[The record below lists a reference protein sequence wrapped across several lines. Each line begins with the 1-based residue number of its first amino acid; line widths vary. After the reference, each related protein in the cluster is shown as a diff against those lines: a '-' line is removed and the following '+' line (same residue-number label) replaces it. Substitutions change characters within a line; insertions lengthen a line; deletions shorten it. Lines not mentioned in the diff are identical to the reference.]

1 MVFQARLAESKA
13 ANRRFSPRRALKL
26 QSVLAAEG
34 EVVTIHDISN
44 TGLLLETKVRLVEG
58 QRLDVDLP
66 EIGFTQAEVVWS
78 SERFFG
84 CRFDTPVSKAAVS
97 AALLRNPVPSSD
109 PLSEERAWES
119 LGRELE
125 GAEANAARE
134 RLSFSNRLRVIVGVS
149 LGLWAAILWATGLF

>member
-26 QSVLAAEG
+26 QSVLVAEG
-34 EVVTIHDISN
+34 DVVTIHDISN

-66 EIGFTQAEVVWS
+66 ELGFTQAEVVWA

-97 AALLRNPVPSSD
+97 AALLRNPVPSGD
-109 PLSEERAWES
+109 PVSEERSWEA
-119 LGRELE
+119 LGRQLG
-125 GAEANAARE
+125 GAQPDVVGE
-134 RLSFSNRLRVIVGVS
+134 RLSFSNRLRVIFGVS
-149 LGLWAAILWATGLF
+149 LGLWAAILWTVGLF